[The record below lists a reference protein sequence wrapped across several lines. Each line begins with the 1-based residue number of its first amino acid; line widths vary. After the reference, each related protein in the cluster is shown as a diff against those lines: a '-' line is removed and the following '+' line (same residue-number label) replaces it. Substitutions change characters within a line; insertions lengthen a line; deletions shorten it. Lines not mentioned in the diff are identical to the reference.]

1 MAGKP
6 KAPVPERK
14 LAVTRPGGPQSSTGK
29 HEGPNEAI
37 KKWIAQGPKR

>member
-14 LAVTRPGGPQSSTGK
+14 LAVTRPEGSQGSTGK
-29 HEGPNEAI
+29 HQGPTEAI
-37 KKWIAQGPKR
+37 KKWIAHGPKR